1 MVIIQAAD
9 DETLRIHLTLKGK
22 NVCHLEIRKSVITSL
37 CFESACNAGDPGL
50 IPGLGQSPGEMAIH
64 SSILAWETPGQ
75 KSLTLYSNELD
86 TTERLS
92 LLKAHLTLKGKNV
105 SHREIWTQ

>member
-86 TTERLS
+86 SIIT
-92 LLKAHLTLKGKNV
+92 
-105 SHREIWTQ
+105 